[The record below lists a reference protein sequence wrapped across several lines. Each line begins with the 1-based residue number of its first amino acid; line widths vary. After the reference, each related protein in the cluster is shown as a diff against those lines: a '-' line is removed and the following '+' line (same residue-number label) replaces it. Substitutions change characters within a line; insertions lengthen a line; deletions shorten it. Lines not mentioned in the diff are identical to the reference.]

1 MSGEKKL
8 TILGHFAELRGRL
21 LKCLLAVVLTTTVSF
36 IFARQIFQ
44 ILILPAGGAD
54 LIFVEMTEM
63 VGTYM
68 KVCLTTGVIM
78 AMPYITFQLLM
89 FVSPALTRR
98 EKKYVHV
105 ILPCVGLMF
114 IAGVIFGYFVLVP
127 PGIRFLTTFG
137 TDIATPQIRIGN
149 YISLVTRLLLAIGF
163 VFEMPVVTS
172 FLTRIGVITP
182 RWLAGKRKPAVILAL
197 VLAAII
203 TPTFDPVN
211 QLLVAVPLIVL
222 YELSIW
228 LARLVQRRAAPLVMP
243 VSSPVS

>member
-8 TILGHFAELRGRL
+8 TILGHFAALRGRL

-105 ILPCVGLMF
+105 I
-114 IAGVIFGYFVLVP
+114 
-127 PGIRFLTTFG
+127 
-137 TDIATPQIRIGN
+137 
-149 YISLVTRLLLAIGF
+149 
-163 VFEMPVVTS
+163 
-172 FLTRIGVITP
+172 
-182 RWLAGKRKPAVILAL
+182 
-197 VLAAII
+197 
-203 TPTFDPVN
+203 
-211 QLLVAVPLIVL
+211 
-222 YELSIW
+222 
-228 LARLVQRRAAPLVMP
+228 
-243 VSSPVS
+243 